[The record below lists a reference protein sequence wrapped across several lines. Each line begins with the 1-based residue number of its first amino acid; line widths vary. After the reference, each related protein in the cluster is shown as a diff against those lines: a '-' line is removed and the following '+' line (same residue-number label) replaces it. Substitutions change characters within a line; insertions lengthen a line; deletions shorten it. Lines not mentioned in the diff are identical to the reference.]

1 MAMYEVGTVTGAA
14 SQARVT
20 GATTKWSQVALGI
33 LPGSILVVYR
43 SGSADLYAIKS
54 VDSDTQLT
62 LTRNITTAF
71 SGSSYGII
79 TAETASTSSF
89 ANQLASAF
97 AFWRSVVEG
106 WSMALTGSGNITLTD
121 PITGKQVTV
130 PAIAGMAKASDLN
143 ALAKLTGGN
152 KLDGSQVITS
162 DNAGFI
168 LGKNSDLALL
178 KKQGQGGTIAVGSGT
193 PFRVQRSRATTVSP
207 SDTFDDILVIGT
219 NNQTTLPG
227 DLVVG
232 GGFDNTAKGKLCSQ
246 ALELSMGTPYID
258 FHFNYSTDDFTG
270 RIMATA
276 ADQISVQ
283 GSHWR
288 VDRDLR
294 VGGMADIGGWTQC
307 RDDLSA
313 NKTDFGSP
321 AIGSLVSGGRIRSR
335 MLGRGGNVDTSGAW
349 GGFYLEEYV
358 GTEHRI
364 VMYMDGF
371 GRTDAWSFRAGGTIS
386 TPKGDVLTTG
396 SDVRLKTDFTQ
407 ASENAS
413 ERIER
418 LGVCEYRMKG
428 ETRVRRGFIAQQV
441 ETVDKIYTYQDVEQ
455 EIDGERIKV
464 MNIDYV
470 AIIADLVA
478 SVQELTKQVHDLNKL
493 VQTTDVHSVT
503 SEGCPV
509 T

>member
-71 SGSSYGII
+71 SGASYGII

-207 SDTFDDILVIGT
+207 ADTFDDILVIDA

-227 DLVVG
+227 ALSAG
-232 GGFDNTAKGKLCSQ
+232 GNIDNTSKGKVLTQ
-246 ALELSMGTPYID
+246 AIELSFSTPYID
-258 FHFNYSTDDFTG
+258 FHFNGSTADYTTRLIESVAGELTLEGAFMCKKHLYAWG
-270 RIMATA
+270 AIMARNIA
-276 ADQISVQ
+276 P
-283 GSHWR
+283 
-288 VDRDLR
+288 
-294 VGGMADIGGWTQC
+294 
-307 RDDLSA
+307 SA
-313 NKTDFGSP
+313 PSNGQ
-321 AIGSLVSGGRIRSR
+321 LVTGAPFQSMIQ
-335 MLGRGGNVDTSGAW
+335 GRGGYGDARGAVAN
-349 GGFYLEEYV
+349 YYIEERV
-358 GTEHRI
+358 GEEHRA
-364 VMYMDGF
+364 VVYLDGY
-371 GRTDAWSFRAGGTIS
+371 GRTDAWLFRPGGTI
-386 TPKGDVLTTG
+386 TTGKGDVMTTG
-396 SDVRLKTDFTQ
+396 SDVRLKDGFTEPQ
-407 ASENAS
+407 EGASRRINA
-413 ERIER
+413 
-418 LGVCEYRMKG
+418 LGVCEFNMKG
-428 ETRVRRGFIAQQV
+428 ETRRRRGFIAQQA
-441 ETVDKIYTYQDVEQ
+441 EKADDLYTFLGIEQ
-455 EIDGERIKV
+455 EIDGEKFRV
-464 MNIDYV
+464 MNVDYT
-470 AIIADLVA
+470 AIIADLVTVA
-478 SVQELTKQVHDLNKL
+478 QGLLVKNQELERRI
-493 VQTTDVHSVT
+493 SVL
-503 SEGCPV
+503 EG

>member
-20 GATTKWSQVALGI
+20 GATTKWSQEALGI

-71 SGSSYGII
+71 SGASYGII

-178 KKQGQGGTIAVGSGT
+178 KKQGPGGTIAVGSGT

-207 SDTFDDILVIGT
+207 ADTFDDILVIDA

-227 DLVVG
+227 ALSAG
-232 GGFDNTAKGKLCSQ
+232 GNIDNTSKGKVLTQ
-246 ALELSMGTPYID
+246 AIELSMSTPYID
-258 FHFNYSTDDFTG
+258 FHFNDSTADYTTRLIENVAGELTLEGAFMCKKHLYAWGALMARSVAPSNPVNGQLITG
-270 RIMATA
+270 APFQSMI
-276 ADQISVQ
+276 Q
-283 GSHWR
+283 
-288 VDRDLR
+288 
-294 VGGMADIGGWTQC
+294 
-307 RDDLSA
+307 
-313 NKTDFGSP
+313 
-321 AIGSLVSGGRIRSR
+321 
-335 MLGRGGNVDTSGAW
+335 GRGGFGDARGAVAN
-349 GGFYLEEYV
+349 YYVEESV
-358 GTEHRI
+358 GSEHRA
-364 VMYMDGF
+364 VVYLDGY
-371 GRTDAWSFRAGGTIS
+371 GRTDAWIFRAGGTIS
-386 TPKGDVLTTG
+386 TGKGDVLTTG
-396 SDVRLKTDFTQ
+396 SDVRLKEDFTESREG
-407 ASENAS
+407 ASRRINA
-413 ERIER
+413 
-418 LGVCEYRMKG
+418 LGVCEFNMKG
-428 ETRVRRGFIAQQV
+428 ETRRRRGFIAQQA
-441 ETVDKIYTYQDVEQ
+441 EKADDLYTFLGIEQ
-455 EIDGERIKV
+455 EIDGEKFKV
-464 MNIDYV
+464 MNVDYT
-470 AIIADLVA
+470 AIIADLVTVA
-478 SVQELTKQVHDLNKL
+478 QDLINRVDAL
-493 VQTTDVHSVT
+493 
-503 SEGCPV
+503 ER
-509 T
+509 

>member
-33 LPGSILVVYR
+33 QPGSILVVYR

-71 SGSSYGII
+71 SGASYGII

-106 WSMALTGSGNITLTD
+106 WSMALTGSGDITLTD

-193 PFRVQRSRATTVSP
+193 PFRVQRSRASTVSP
-207 SDTFDDILVIGT
+207 SDTFDDILIIDG

-227 DLVVG
+227 ALSAG
-232 GGFDNTAKGKLCSQ
+232 GNIDNTSKGKVLTQ
-246 ALELSMGTPYID
+246 AIELSMSTPYID
-258 FHFNYSTDDFTG
+258 FHFNGSTADYTTRLIESVAGELTLEGAFMCKKHLYAWG
-270 RIMATA
+270 AIMARNIA
-276 ADQISVQ
+276 P
-283 GSHWR
+283 
-288 VDRDLR
+288 
-294 VGGMADIGGWTQC
+294 
-307 RDDLSA
+307 SA
-313 NKTDFGSP
+313 PSNGQ
-321 AIGSLVSGGRIRSR
+321 LVTGAPFQSMIQ
-335 MLGRGGNVDTSGAW
+335 GRGGYGDARGAVAN
-349 GGFYLEEYV
+349 YYIEERV
-358 GTEHRI
+358 GEEHRA
-364 VMYMDGF
+364 VVYLDGY
-371 GRTDAWSFRAGGTIS
+371 GRTDAWLFRPGGTI
-386 TPKGDVLTTG
+386 TTGKGDVMTTG
-396 SDVRLKTDFTQ
+396 SDVRLKDGFTEPQ
-407 ASENAS
+407 EGASRRINA
-413 ERIER
+413 
-418 LGVCEYRMKG
+418 LGVCEFNMKG
-428 ETRVRRGFIAQQV
+428 ETRRRRGFIAQQ
-441 ETVDKIYTYQDVEQ
+441 
-455 EIDGERIKV
+455 G
-464 MNIDYV
+464 
-470 AIIADLVA
+470 L
-478 SVQELTKQVHDLNKL
+478 
-493 VQTTDVHSVT
+493 
-503 SEGCPV
+503 C
-509 T
+509 

>member
-71 SGSSYGII
+71 SGASYGII

-207 SDTFDDILVIGT
+207 ADTFDDILVIGT

-232 GGFDNTAKGKLCSQ
+232 GGFDNTAKGKLYSQ

-258 FHFNYSTDDFTG
+258 FHHNKSANDYTA
-270 RIMATA
+270 RIITTA
-276 ADQISVQ
+276 ADQLSVQ
-283 GSHWR
+283 GSHLR
-288 VDRDLR
+288 VDKDLR
-294 VGGMADIGGWTQC
+294 VGQAADIGSWLQC
-307 RDDLSA
+307 RYDCVSQRS
-313 NKTDFGSP
+313 DFGSP
-321 AIGSLVSGGRIRSR
+321 AIGSLVSGGRVRSR
-335 MLGRGGNVDTSGAW
+335 ISGRGGNGDTSGAW

-364 VMYMDGF
+364 VLYMDGF
-371 GRTDAWSFRAGGTIS
+371 GRTDAWTFRSGGAVS
-386 TPKGDVLTTG
+386 TPKGDVMTTG
-396 SDVRLKTDFTQ
+396 SDVRLKEDFTESQ
-407 ASENAS
+407 EGASRRINA
-413 ERIER
+413 
-418 LGVCEYRMKG
+418 LGICEFNMKG
-428 ETRVRRGFIAQQV
+428 ETRRRRGFIAQQA
-441 ETVDKIYTYQDVEQ
+441 EKVDPIYTFQSGDV
-455 EIDGERIKV
+455 EIDGEKI
-464 MNIDYV
+464 NILNVDHT
-470 AIIADLVA
+470 AIIADLVLT
-478 SVQELTKQVHDLNKL
+478 VQELTKQVHDLNKQ
-493 VQTTDVHSVT
+493 VQKK
-503 SEGCPV
+503 EY
-509 T
+509 

>member
-20 GATTKWSQVALGI
+20 GATTKWSQEALGI

-71 SGSSYGII
+71 SGASYGII

-106 WSMALTGSGNITLTD
+106 WSMALTGSGDITLTD

-130 PAIAGMAKASDLN
+130 PAIAGMAKASDLD

-152 KLDGSQVITS
+152 DLDGSQVITS

-219 NNQTTLPG
+219 DNQTTLPG
-227 DLVVG
+227 GLSAG
-232 GGFDNTAKGKLCSQ
+232 GNIDNTSKGKVLTQ
-246 ALELSMGTPYID
+246 AIELSMSTPYID
-258 FHFNYSTDDFTG
+258 WHYNSSSADYTARIIHDRQNRLNCLVASFWITDG
-270 RIMATA
+270 RITA
-276 ADQISVQ
+276 SSTMPANPS
-283 GSHWR
+283 
-288 VDRDLR
+288 
-294 VGGMADIGGWTQC
+294 IGTQ
-307 RDDLSA
+307 LTS
-313 NKTDFGSP
+313 NP
-321 AIGSLVSGGRIRSR
+321 VRS
-335 MLGRGGNVDTSGAW
+335 MMQGRGAYGDVDGA
-349 GGFYLEEYV
+349 YVQMYMEEQV
-358 GTEHRI
+358 GTEHRL
-364 VMYMDGF
+364 VLYADGF
-371 GRTDAWSFRAGGTIS
+371 GRTDAWIFRAGGTI
-386 TPKGDVLTTG
+386 TTGKGDVMTTG
-396 SDVRLKTDFTQ
+396 SDVRLKEGFTKAPQ
-407 ASENAS
+407 NALD
-413 ERIER
+413 RVDR
-418 LGVCEYRMKG
+418 LGVCEYLMKG
-428 ETRVRRGFIAQQV
+428 ESRRRRGFIAQQA
-441 ETVDKIYTYQDVEQ
+441 EIVDSIYTFTGIEQ
-455 EIDGERIKV
+455 EIGGDRFKV
-464 MNIDYV
+464 MNVDYV
-470 AIIADLVA
+470 AIIADLVS
-478 SVQELTKQVHDLNKL
+478 SVQELKKQVTDLMDINSQKK
-493 VQTTDVHSVT
+493 
-503 SEGCPV
+503 
-509 T
+509 

>member
-1 MAMYEVGTVTGAA
+1 
-14 SQARVT
+14 ARVT
-20 GATTKWSQVALGI
+20 GATTKWSQEALGI

-71 SGSSYGII
+71 SGASYGII

-121 PITGKQVTV
+121 PITGKQVIV

-207 SDTFDDILVIGT
+207 TDTFDDILVIDA

-227 DLVVG
+227 ALSAG
-232 GGFDNTAKGKLCSQ
+232 GNIDNTSKGKVLTQ
-246 ALELSMGTPYID
+246 AIELSMSTPYID
-258 FHFNYSTDDFTG
+258 FHFNGSTADYTTRLIESVAGELTLEGAFMCKEHLYAWG
-270 RIMATA
+270 AIMARNIA
-276 ADQISVQ
+276 P
-283 GSHWR
+283 
-288 VDRDLR
+288 
-294 VGGMADIGGWTQC
+294 
-307 RDDLSA
+307 SA
-313 NKTDFGSP
+313 PSNGQ
-321 AIGSLVSGGRIRSR
+321 LVTGAPFQSMIQ
-335 MLGRGGNVDTSGAW
+335 GRGGYGDARGAVAN
-349 GGFYLEEYV
+349 YYIEERV
-358 GTEHRI
+358 GEEHRA
-364 VMYMDGF
+364 VVYLNGY
-371 GRTDAWSFRAGGTIS
+371 GRTDAWLFRPGGTI
-386 TPKGDVLTTG
+386 TTGKGDVMTTG
-396 SDVRLKTDFTQ
+396 SDVRLKDGFTEPQ
-407 ASENAS
+407 EGASRRINA
-413 ERIER
+413 
-418 LGVCEYRMKG
+418 LGVCEFNMKG
-428 ETRVRRGFIAQQV
+428 ETRRRRGFIAQQA
-441 ETVDKIYTYQDVEQ
+441 EKADDLYTFLGIEQ
-455 EIDGERIKV
+455 EIDGEKFRV
-464 MNIDYV
+464 MNVDYT
-470 AIIADLVA
+470 AIIADLVTVA
-478 SVQELTKQVHDLNKL
+478 QGLLVKNQELERRI
-493 VQTTDVHSVT
+493 SVL
-503 SEGCPV
+503 EG

>member
-1 MAMYEVGTVTGAA
+1 MTMYEVGTVTGAA

-33 LPGSILVVYR
+33 QPGSILVVYR

-71 SGSSYGII
+71 SGASYGII

-106 WSMALTGSGNITLTD
+106 WSMALTGSGDITLTD

-193 PFRVQRSRATTVSP
+193 PFRVQRSRASTVSP
-207 SDTFDDILVIGT
+207 SDTFDDILIIDG

-227 DLVVG
+227 ALSAG
-232 GGFDNTAKGKLCSQ
+232 GNIDNTSKGKVLTQ
-246 ALELSMGTPYID
+246 AIELSMSTPYID
-258 FHFNYSTDDFTG
+258 FHFNGSTADYTTRLIESVAGELTLEGAFMCKKHLYAWG
-270 RIMATA
+270 AIMARNIA
-276 ADQISVQ
+276 P
-283 GSHWR
+283 
-288 VDRDLR
+288 
-294 VGGMADIGGWTQC
+294 
-307 RDDLSA
+307 SA
-313 NKTDFGSP
+313 PSNGQ
-321 AIGSLVSGGRIRSR
+321 LVTGAPFQSMIQ
-335 MLGRGGNVDTSGAW
+335 GRGGYGDARGAVAN
-349 GGFYLEEYV
+349 YYIEERV
-358 GTEHRI
+358 GEEHRA
-364 VMYMDGF
+364 VVYLDGY
-371 GRTDAWSFRAGGTIS
+371 GRTDAWLFRPGGTI
-386 TPKGDVLTTG
+386 TTGKGDVMTTG
-396 SDVRLKTDFTQ
+396 SDVRLKDGFTEPQ
-407 ASENAS
+407 EGASRRINA
-413 ERIER
+413 
-418 LGVCEYRMKG
+418 LGVCEFNMKG
-428 ETRVRRGFIAQQV
+428 ETRRRRGFIAQQA
-441 ETVDKIYTYQDVEQ
+441 EKADELYTFLGIEQ
-455 EIDGERIKV
+455 KIDGEKLRV
-464 MNIDYV
+464 MNVDYT
-470 AIIADLVA
+470 AIIADLVIV
-478 SVQELTKQVHDLNKL
+478 VQDLIRRVDAL
-493 VQTTDVHSVT
+493 ES
-503 SEGCPV
+503 
-509 T
+509 

>member
-71 SGSSYGII
+71 SGASYGII

-152 KLDGSQVITS
+152 DLDGSQVITS

-207 SDTFDDILVIGT
+207 ADTFDDILVIDA
-219 NNQTTLPG
+219 NNQTILPG
-227 DLVVG
+227 ALSAG
-232 GGFDNTAKGKLCSQ
+232 GNIDNTSKGKVLTQ
-246 ALELSMGTPYID
+246 AIELSMSTPYID
-258 FHFNYSTDDFTG
+258 FHFNDSTADYTTRLIENVAGELTLEGAFMCKKHLYAWGALMARSVAPSNPVNGQLITG
-270 RIMATA
+270 APFQSMI
-276 ADQISVQ
+276 Q
-283 GSHWR
+283 
-288 VDRDLR
+288 
-294 VGGMADIGGWTQC
+294 
-307 RDDLSA
+307 
-313 NKTDFGSP
+313 
-321 AIGSLVSGGRIRSR
+321 
-335 MLGRGGNVDTSGAW
+335 GRGGFGDARGAVAN
-349 GGFYLEEYV
+349 YYVEESV
-358 GTEHRI
+358 GSEHRA
-364 VMYMDGF
+364 VVYLDGY
-371 GRTDAWSFRAGGTIS
+371 GRTDAWIFRAGGTIS
-386 TPKGDVLTTG
+386 TGKGDVLTTG
-396 SDVRLKTDFTQ
+396 SDVRLKEDFTESREG
-407 ASENAS
+407 ASRRINA
-413 ERIER
+413 
-418 LGVCEYRMKG
+418 LGVCEFNMKG
-428 ETRVRRGFIAQQV
+428 ETRRRRGFIAQQA
-441 ETVDKIYTYQDVEQ
+441 EKADDLYTFLGIEQ
-455 EIDGERIKV
+455 EIDGEKFKV
-464 MNIDYV
+464 MNVDYT
-470 AIIADLVA
+470 AIMVM
-478 SVQELTKQVHDLNKL
+478 VPTY
-493 VQTTDVHSVT
+493 
-503 SEGCPV
+503 
-509 T
+509 